1 MEFNYTK
8 KPSITVLRA
17 AIKQA
22 AKLGETQITL
32 VWGENVIDIEY
43 HANRDK
49 WSGNGW
55 IGRNGGF
62 DLANE
67 LNIRASF
74 DRQMGNP
81 LQFMRD
87 HFQII
92 HIK

>member
-22 AKLGETQITL
+22 AKLGETNISL
-32 VWGENVIDIEY
+32 IWGENVIDIEY

-92 HIK
+92 IIK

>member
-22 AKLGETQITL
+22 AKLGETNISL
-32 VWGENVIDIEY
+32 VWGENWIDIEY

-55 IGRNGGF
+55 IGKHGGF
-62 DLANE
+62 DPANE
-67 LNIRASF
+67 LNICASF
-74 DRQMGNP
+74 DRQLGNP
-81 LQFMRD
+81 IEFLRD